1 MEEFFVCS
9 KMHFRVDGNY
19 LQICTRFGQLFQ
31 PKKNIGNV
39 KMICLN
45 IFKENIF
52 EAVPFWRN
60 NQIFSEVKL
69 EPDLPSS

>member
-19 LQICTRFGQLFQ
+19 LQICTRFDQLFQ
-31 PKKNIGNV
+31 PKKKNIGNV

-45 IFKENIF
+45 IFRENIF
-52 EAVPFWRN
+52 EAVPF
-60 NQIFSEVKL
+60 
-69 EPDLPSS
+69 

>member
-31 PKKNIGNV
+31 PKYIYIYIYTGNV
-39 KMICLN
+39 KVICLN

-52 EAVPFWRN
+52 ETIPF
-60 NQIFSEVKL
+60 
-69 EPDLPSS
+69 